1 MEAIAKKPAS
11 TASKSAL
18 KPAVKKTTVA
28 KKPAVT
34 AKAPAKKPVAK
45 KSASTAD
52 KAIGKEAKVEKTT
65 PEITSEPVV
74 VTAPIFKPV
83 AGKNF
88 YGVGRRKTSVAQ
100 VLMTSGDGVHTI
112 NKIAFEKYFTSPE
125 LRHIAVS
132 PFVAVGLEKYMS
144 FKAKLSGGGIH
155 SQAEALR
162 HGITRAILL
171 MNPESRTVLK
181 KLGYLTRD
189 PRVKERKKP
198 GLHRARRAPQFSKR

>member
-1 MEAIAKKPAS
+1 MEAVAKKS
-11 TASKSAL
+11 SSAAD
-18 KPAVKKTTVA
+18 KPAAKTAA
-28 KKPAVT
+28 KKPAV
-34 AKAPAKKPVAK
+34 AKKAPAKKPVAK
-45 KSASTAD
+45 KAVAKEEV
-52 KAIGKEAKVEKTT
+52 KAVEAEKAT

-74 VTAPIFKPV
+74 ITAPIFKPV

-100 VLMTSGDGVHTI
+100 VLMTSGDGKHTI

-125 LRHIAVS
+125 LQHIAVS
-132 PFVAVGLEKYMS
+132 PFVAVGLEKFMS

-171 MNPESRTVLK
+171 MNPESRSVLK